1 MAHVP
6 AGARRV
12 RRRTHTPAPGG
23 YAFLFISRTV
33 DNGRVDSLDL
43 EYESGQLGDLSRTDS
58 RDRGSRVLS
67 YRFLGS
73 LLPLVQNHP
82 HSLVVQ

>member
-12 RRRTHTPAPGG
+12 RRRTRTPAPGG
-23 YAFLFISRTV
+23 YAFLLSRTV

-43 EYESGQLGDLSRTDS
+43 EYRSGQLGDL
-58 RDRGSRVLS
+58 
-67 YRFLGS
+67 
-73 LLPLVQNHP
+73 
-82 HSLVVQ
+82 